1 MTATS
6 RRVLSACRAWRV
18 ESGLPDAPP
27 RKRTWR
33 CPNPRDAPI
42 LRFAAS
48 LSPHLIVSPSPHPLF
63 LSFSLWRRDVGTRV
77 SSLVSAPAPHVAP
90 PRRFPRSRP
99 RRLFLSSI
107 HRHPPQRGRLPNVTS
122 TPSTPAP
129 PNLAASPSPRFSV
142 SPPRRLLRSR
152 PRRLFLSS
160 THRHPP
166 QRGRLPNVTSTP
178 STPAPPNLSAS
189 PSHRLPVSLWR
200 RDVGTGVSAL
210 VSASAPK
217 MRRKTHGNRLSGA
230 IASGTMGHPGRTPAH
245 RTGCRRSARQSAP
258 RPRAASALRSSA
270 QIQRLV
276 GEVPGHWR
284 QRSG

>member
-1 MTATS
+1 MPAGPGG
-6 RRVLSACRAWRV
+6 WRV
-18 ESGLPDAPP
+18 ACLTRHLEKERGVAPP
-27 RKRTWR
+27 
-33 CPNPRDAPI
+33 PRDAPI

-48 LSPHLIVSPSPHPLF
+48 PSPRLIVSPSPHPLF
-63 LSFSLWRRDVGTRV
+63 LSFSLWRSDVGTRV

-107 HRHPPQRGRLPNVTS
+107 
-122 TPSTPAP
+122 
-129 PNLAASPSPRFSV
+129 
-142 SPPRRLLRSR
+142 
-152 PRRLFLSS
+152 
-160 THRHPP
+160 HRHPP

-276 GEVPGHWR
+276 GEVPGRWR